1 MEFSKL
7 MKLLKKNGKMIC
19 SVAELDQ
26 ISTEDLVLRGTI
38 LETLVLYGVST
49 EHQGRPEFTLIKTE
63 SAQGLAAVT
72 EFSQ

>member
-1 MEFSKL
+1 
-7 MKLLKKNGKMIC
+7 MIC

-26 ISTEDLVLRGTI
+26 ISAEDLVLRGTI
-38 LETLVLYGVST
+38 LETLVLYGVRT
-49 EHQGRPEFTLIKTE
+49 EHQGRLEFTLIKME